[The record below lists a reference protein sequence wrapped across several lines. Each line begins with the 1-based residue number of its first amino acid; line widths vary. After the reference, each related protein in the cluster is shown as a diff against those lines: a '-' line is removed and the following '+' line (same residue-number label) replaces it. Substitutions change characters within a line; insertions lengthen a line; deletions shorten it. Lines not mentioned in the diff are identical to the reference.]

1 LAGAASFPRE
11 TGTSGGAC
19 LRGVVTDNA
28 GHSTGRDELASDRG
42 GRPPGLG
49 GEVADLLGG
58 LSPTGAQLIASGLVA
73 CVAVGD
79 FLTGSDVNFTL
90 LYLGPIGLATWFVGF
105 GAGSVLSIA
114 SALVSMAVDLWARS
128 APLPAAVLV
137 WNLSVQLGTFLAL
150 TLLLGVVK
158 GKLESE
164 QHAARTD
171 HLTQLANRRA
181 FVELAAVE
189 LERARRTARPL
200 TVAYL
205 DIDGFKR
212 VNDLQGHARG
222 DALLVTA
229 ASTLRGT
236 TRSLDVV
243 ARLGGDE
250 FGLLLVDTDG
260 PTAESLLQRLRATLT
275 LAMGDNG
282 WDVTFSMG
290 AVTFLSPARSVDEM
304 MGRADQLMY
313 EAKRAGKDAV
323 RLAVVP
329 RAAGAPAAQAS

>member
-1 LAGAASFPRE
+1 MR
-11 TGTSGGAC
+11 GGAG
-19 LRGVVTDNA
+19 LPGGVTDD
-28 GHSTGRDELASDRG
+28 TRQIPGRQEPVPDRD
-42 GRPPGLG
+42 GRPLGLSA
-49 GEVADLLGG
+49 EVSDVLGG
-58 LSPTGAQLIASGLVA
+58 LSPGGVQLIASGLVA

-79 FLTGSDVNFTL
+79 YLTGSDVSFTL

-105 GAGSVLSIA
+105 GAGAGLSIA
-114 SALVSMAVDLWARS
+114 SALVSMAVDLWART
-128 APLPAAVLV
+128 APLPAAVMV
-137 WNLSVQLGTFLAL
+137 WNLSVQLGTFMAL
-150 TLLLGVVK
+150 TLLLGVIK

-171 HLTQLANRRA
+171 HLTQVANRRA
-181 FVELAAVE
+181 FVEMAAVE
-189 LERARRTARPL
+189 LERARRTDRPL

-212 VNDLQGHARG
+212 VNDVQGHARG

-229 ASTLRGT
+229 AGSLRGA
-236 TRSLDVV
+236 TRALDVV
-243 ARLGGDE
+243 GRLGGDE

-260 PTAESLLQRLRATLT
+260 PTAESLLQRLRATLG
-275 LAMGDNG
+275 LAMADNG
-282 WDVTFSMG
+282 WDVTYSIG

-329 RAAGAPAAQAS
+329 RAASAPAAQAS